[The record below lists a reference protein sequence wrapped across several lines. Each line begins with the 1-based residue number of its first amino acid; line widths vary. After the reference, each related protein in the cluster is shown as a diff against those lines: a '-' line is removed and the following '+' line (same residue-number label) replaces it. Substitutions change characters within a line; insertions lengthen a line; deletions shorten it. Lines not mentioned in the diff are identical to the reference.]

1 MNAALDRP
9 RAKSLSPLRSLLPFL
24 RPYQGRAYGALGA
37 LLVATAAMLA
47 LPLAL
52 RRFIDVLAAKNAT
65 ATNHIFI
72 VCLAAAV
79 LWAGAAAVRFY
90 LVTWVGERVIADVRT
105 AVYRRVI
112 HMDPLFFET
121 TRVGEVLSR
130 LTTDTTLVQS
140 ISGVNLSIILRSSLS
155 LVLSLVLLA
164 ITSAQLT
171 GFILVL
177 IPVVVAPLILIGR
190 RVRGLSRVSQDRI
203 ADTSGLGG
211 ETLNAIQTVQSFTL
225 EDLQSDRYRSAVE
238 ESFAAAVRRTKA
250 RALLTAVG
258 IMFVFTAIIVVLWLG
273 AHQVL
278 REIGR

>member
-9 RAKSLSPLRSLLPFL
+9 PAKSLSPLRSLLPFL
-24 RPYQGRAYGALGA
+24 RPYRGRAYAALGA

-52 RRFIDVLAAKNAT
+52 RRFIDVLAANNAT
-65 ATNHIFI
+65 ATNRIFI
-72 VCLAAAV
+72 LCLAAAV

-90 LVTWVGERVIADVRT
+90 LVTWVGERVIADLRT
-105 AVYRRVI
+105 AVYRRVV

-164 ITSAQLT
+164 ITSARLT
-171 GFILVL
+171 GIILVL
-177 IPVVVAPLILIGR
+177 SPVVVAPLIVIGR

-203 ADTSGLGG
+203 AETSGLAG
-211 ETLNAIQTVQSFTL
+211 ETLNAIQTVQAFTL
-225 EDLQSDRYRSAVE
+225 ENLQSERYSGAVE
-238 ESFAAAVRRTKA
+238 ESFTAAVRRTRV
-250 RALLTAVG
+250 RAVLTGVAILFVLTAIVG
-258 IMFVFTAIIVVLWLG
+258 IV
-273 AHQVL
+273 QL
-278 REIGR
+278 RLIGSNE